1 MSPDNT
7 RLLGRTA
14 LVTGSTGGL
23 GVGIAAAL
31 ADAGAFVVISGRRE
45 ARGVDVVHRI
55 ESRGGKATFIQ
66 ADLATGVADISRLA
80 EQAQAAAGGT
90 VDILA
95 NNAAI
100 LLMPTPTAQVREQ
113 VIHEAFAI
121 NVIAPFLLTG
131 LIAPDEY
138 GPFGVRVN
146 TVAPGP
152 TLTERNAEFAER
164 IGPML
169 QRIPSRRVSTV
180 AEVAAAVVF
189 LASDDAANIHG
200 ATLSV
205 AVAGLPFSSR
215 SSLNFAVVQDDVFG
229 CAMLP
234 TGLRPLLSGW
244 AAVPLWLSCPAV
256 ASAAFCGTPSGATP
270 LGTAL
275 RPARNSPRRSQNRTG
290 MSAPARSGS
299 RW

>member
-7 RLLGRTA
+7 RLLDRRA

-23 GVGIAAAL
+23 GVGIATAL

-45 ARGVDVVHRI
+45 ARGVDVIRRI

-66 ADLATGVADISRLA
+66 ADLATGAADINRLA

-90 VDILA
+90 VDILV
-95 NNAAI
+95 NNAAM
-100 LLMPTPTAQVREQ
+100 LLMPTPTAQVPEQ

-121 NVIAPFLLTG
+121 NAIAPFLLTG
-131 LIAPDEY
+131 LIAPAMVQRGQGAIINIGSINGLIGMAGSALYSATKATIHALTKSWADEY

-164 IGPML
+164 IGPMM

-205 AVAGLPFSSR
+205 DG
-215 SSLNFAVVQDDVFG
+215 
-229 CAMLP
+229 
-234 TGLRPLLSGW
+234 GW
-244 AAVPLWLSCPAV
+244 AAV
-256 ASAAFCGTPSGATP
+256 
-270 LGTAL
+270 
-275 RPARNSPRRSQNRTG
+275 
-290 MSAPARSGS
+290 
-299 RW
+299 